1 MTGGYIMTGPIIPL
15 DEFLKL
21 EKEEQVERLKRWK
34 MEYTLKDIREAWGF
48 KHSAQYYMLLKK
60 LRIYEQVVN
69 KSDKFF
75 PEQLMNG
82 RGTGERNYGI
92 QQLPSVSVSQPR
104 ADHFDYQLNLS
115 MTGPEIADKLERLA
129 QFLRGEQKEITI
141 KLTLASTEE
150 KQAAVTEAGEAEMG

>member
-1 MTGGYIMTGPIIPL
+1 MMTGPIIPL

-34 MEYTLKDIREAWGF
+34 MDYTLKDIREAWGF

-82 RGTGERNYGI
+82 RGSGERGFGGV
-92 QQLPSVSVSQPR
+92 QQLQAVSPPQPR

-115 MTGPEIADKLERLA
+115 MTGPEIAEKLERLA
-129 QFLRGEQKEITI
+129 QFLRGEQKEISI
-141 KLTLASTEE
+141 KLTLASAEE
-150 KQAAVTEAGEAEMG
+150 KPAAETEKEETENA

>member
-1 MTGGYIMTGPIIPL
+1 MTGPIIPL

-34 MEYTLKDIREAWGF
+34 MDYTLKDIREAWNF

-75 PEQLMNG
+75 PEQMMNG
-82 RGTGERNYGI
+82 RAPGERGFNGV
-92 QQLPSVSVSQPR
+92 QQQPAAPSQQPR
-104 ADHFDYQLNLS
+104 ADHFDYQLNLTL
-115 MTGPEIADKLERLA
+115 TGPEIADKLERLA
-129 QFLRGEQKEITI
+129 QFLRGEQKQIAI
-141 KLTLASTEE
+141 KLTLASVEEKKVEVETEE
-150 KQAAVTEAGEAEMG
+150 AETV

>member
-1 MTGGYIMTGPIIPL
+1 MTGPIIPL

-21 EKEEQVERLKRWK
+21 EKEEQVDRLKRWK
-34 MEYTLKDIREAWGF
+34 MDYTLKDIREAWGF

-82 RGTGERNYGI
+82 RAPGDRGFGSV
-92 QQLPSVSVSQPR
+92 QQLPAAGNQQPR
-104 ADHFDYQLNLS
+104 EDHFDYQLNLS
-115 MTGPEIADKLERLA
+115 LTGPEIADKLERLA
-129 QFLRGEQKEITI
+129 QFLRGEQKEIAI
-141 KLTLASTEE
+141 KLTLASAEQKQPEGETEE
-150 KQAAVTEAGEAEMG
+150 AETV